1 MQVTRAFKQAFLERM
16 LLGFRA
22 TDVSSKSMSFQE
34 KKSFIKL
41 SADVAIAVARGSR
54 KWTRG
59 LIASVSKE
67 QQKRLLPRV
76 IPRKQYERLMK
87 PCSSNSWKIP
97 RSKKI
102 LRKSLRVSSTRRKKK
117 LCAVEKRTRV
127 LRRLVPGGESLSGFS
142 LLDETLDYVL
152 SLRAQVGLMQSLLMT
167 CEASKRRAHELK
179 CTSPETKASTV
190 GNRGRCGGIP

>member
-1 MQVTRAFKQAFLERM
+1 MQVTRTFKQAFLEQM

-22 TDVSSKSMSFQE
+22 TDVSSKRMSFQE
-34 KKSFIKL
+34 KKSVIKL
-41 SADVAIAVARGSR
+41 SADVALAVARGSR

-59 LIASVSKE
+59 LIANLSME
-67 QQKRLLPRV
+67 QQKRQLPRMILV
-76 IPRKQYERLMK
+76 KQYERLMK
-87 PCSSNSWKIP
+87 PCSSTSWKIP
-97 RSKKI
+97 SSKKI

-167 CEASKRRAHELK
+167 CEASKRR
-179 CTSPETKASTV
+179 
-190 GNRGRCGGIP
+190 